1 MSEEIE
7 RTVAR
12 KSSIFC
18 RPFAV
23 DFAVLSTSS
32 PGDVGDVVTSGK
44 QGAPGRDVM
53 YGALLCP
60 QYIFYTYVLDLLESL
75 VLLELLDVL
84 QALI

>member
-1 MSEEIE
+1 
-7 RTVAR
+7 
-12 KSSIFC
+12 
-18 RPFAV
+18 
-23 DFAVLSTSS
+23 
-32 PGDVGDVVTSGK
+32 
-44 QGAPGRDVM
+44 M